1 MVAMEYRQAIEKL
14 QALAAAC
21 ESVKSWPP
29 GDPFLREPYVFGDVL
44 RGADPLE
51 FAEIIVVVNL
61 PPPEVAA
68 WASSMLG
75 AQWAGQL
82 ELSTGGFRYWWR
94 SHLDP
99 WVWDHRVPGPV
110 RFWSQ
115 HGTDVYVLRTLTDR
129 RFADLPRQVPAP
141 HARGEQPGAGLEAAL
156 GRLRDVYSSYW
167 DEGWRRGHR
176 GDGRNPENELW
187 EAVDGYLELLDA
199 ADPRPDETAD

>member
-1 MVAMEYRQAIEKL
+1 MVTMQYRQAIEKL
-14 QALAAAC
+14 QTLAAAC

-29 GDPFLREPYVFGDVL
+29 GDPFLREAYIFGDVL

-51 FAEIIVVVNL
+51 FAEVIVVVNV
-61 PPPEVAA
+61 PPPAVAP
-68 WASSMLG
+68 WASSPQG

-82 ELSTGGFRYWWR
+82 GLSTGGFRYWWR

-99 WVWDHRVPGPV
+99 WVWDDRVPGPV

-115 HGTDVYVLRTLTDR
+115 DGTDVRVLRALAER
-129 RFADLPRQVPAP
+129 RFADLPRQAP
-141 HARGEQPGAGLEAAL
+141 STQARGDQLAARLEAAL
-156 GRLRDVYSSYW
+156 SRLRDVYSAYW
-167 DEGWRRGHR
+167 DEGWRREHR

-187 EAVDGYLELLDA
+187 EAVDSYLELLDA